1 MDLDRERIQTEILPY
16 LPEKVQRILLRA
28 PAEVLTKAVEIRL
41 RASLPL
47 LAVLPERDCMF
58 TPLGDVTRH
67 WQEAFCCTAQD
78 VARVVQAV
86 GRNSLYALEE
96 ELRTGFLTMEGG
108 HRIGLAGQAV
118 LAGGAVQAL
127 KHIGSINIR
136 VAREIKHASDVLLPF
151 LFGEGGRPRNL
162 LVISPPRCGKTTL
175 LRDIARNLSDGFE
188 AHAGLQV
195 GVVDERSEIAACK
208 DGQVTVDLGC
218 RTDVLDRCPKAEGI
232 LMLIRS
238 MAPDVVV
245 TDELGR
251 REDAVALMEALH
263 AGVGV
268 VASAHG
274 ADERE
279 VALRPH
285 VGELVRQR
293 YFDLYAILS
302 DKPRIGTIARVS
314 AAKDGQLLYAARKG
328 GAEGVW
334 C

>member
-1 MDLDRERIQTEILPY
+1 MDLNKERIQAEILPY
-16 LPEKVQRILLRA
+16 LPEQVQRILLRA
-28 PAEVLTKAVEIRL
+28 PAEVLAKAVEIRL

-47 LAVLPERDCMF
+47 LVVVPERDYMF
-58 TPLGDVTRH
+58 TPLGDVTRY

-78 VARVVQAV
+78 VARAVQAV

-118 LAGGAVQAL
+118 LEKGAVKAL

-136 VAREIKHASDVLLPF
+136 VAREVKHASDALLPF
-151 LFGEGGRPRNL
+151 LFGRGGRPRNL

-175 LRDIARNLSDGFE
+175 LRDIARNLSDGSRE
-188 AHAGLQV
+188 HAGMQV

-208 DGQVTVDLGC
+208 DGRVTVDLGC
-218 RTDVLDRCPKAEGI
+218 RTDVLDRCPKAEGVM
-232 LMLIRS
+232 MLIRS
-238 MAPDVVV
+238 MAPAVIV

-251 REDAVALMEALH
+251 REDAVALLEALH

-268 VASAHG
+268 VTSAHG
-274 ADERE
+274 ADQAE

-285 VGELVRQR
+285 IGELLERR
-293 YFDLYAILS
+293 YFDLYAVLS
-302 DKPRIGTIARVS
+302 DRPRIGTIAKVLS
-314 AAKDGQLLYAARKG
+314 AKDGQLLYTARTE
-328 GAEGVW
+328 GADGAW